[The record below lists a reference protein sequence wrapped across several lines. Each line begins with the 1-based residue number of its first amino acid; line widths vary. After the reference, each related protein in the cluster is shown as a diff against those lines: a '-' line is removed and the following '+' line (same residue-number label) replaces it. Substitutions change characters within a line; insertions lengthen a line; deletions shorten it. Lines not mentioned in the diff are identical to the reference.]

1 MNSIVFLTWLYL
13 TGVLLHGPPGCGKTM
28 IAKAA
33 AKAAGKIYPFS
44 PSSPPQKKAQ
54 KQTSICLRVLTICLS
69 KLMYQETLTIR
80 KDLGEKIYLLFSL
93 VDFLI
98 NLGRSGGAML
108 SVCPPIL

>member
-44 PSSPPQKKAQ
+44 PSSPPQKKST
-54 KQTSICLRVLTICLS
+54 KTNLNLFKSIDHMLIQAHVSGNTD
-69 KLMYQETLTIR
+69 YQERFRRENIFAFFT
-80 KDLGEKIYLLFSL
+80 S
-93 VDFLI
+93 
-98 NLGRSGGAML
+98 
-108 SVCPPIL
+108 